1 MSSTGRF
8 LAIVDELARSL
19 PEGETDRAL
28 RVFKRG
34 RRAVIK
40 LAKVATVMLIAAIVI
55 PVAMITAGLLFGPRG
70 VEGLIVAPL
79 AVLAAW
85 AAILWGAY
93 RTRATPRT
101 IARADLPDLP
111 RRTEEWLDRQR
122 PMLPASAR
130 PQIDA
135 IMFRLEALI
144 PQLVDL
150 DPKLL
155 EALELRRLI
164 GEELPE
170 LVAGFQKLPYELQ
183 RKPLHGGPSPK
194 HRLIDALATIE
205 EQIGRLQRRIAEG
218 DLKQLATHQR
228 YLEIKY
234 KEKGGNT
241 PM

>member
-19 PEGETDRAL
+19 PEGEADRAM
-28 RVFKRG
+28 RTFKRG
-34 RRAVIK
+34 RRVVIK
-40 LAKVATVMLIAAIVI
+40 LVKVAIWMLFAAIVI

-70 VEGLIVAPL
+70 NEGLIATPL
-79 AVLAAW
+79 AVLTAW
-85 AAILWGAY
+85 ALILWGAY

-101 IARADLPDLP
+101 IARAGLADLP

-122 PMLPASAR
+122 PTLPASAR

-135 IMFRLEALI
+135 LMSRLETLG
-144 PQLVDL
+144 PQLVEL
-150 DPKLL
+150 DPKLP
-155 EALELRRLI
+155 EALEVRRLV

-170 LVAGFQKLPYELQ
+170 LVAGFQKLPYDLQ

-205 EQIGRLQRRIAEG
+205 EQIGRLQRRIADG
-218 DLKQLATHQR
+218 DLRQLATHQR

-234 KEKGGNT
+234 KEKGRDG
-241 PM
+241 PI

>member
-19 PEGETDRAL
+19 PEGEAERAM
-28 RVFKRG
+28 RTWKRG

-40 LAKVATVMLIAAIVI
+40 LVKVAIWMLIAAIVI

-70 VEGLIVAPL
+70 VEGLIAAPL
-79 AVLAAW
+79 TVLAAW
-85 AAILWGAY
+85 AVILWGAY
-93 RTRATPRT
+93 RTRAATPRML
-101 IARADLPDLP
+101 ARADLADLP
-111 RRTEEWLDRQR
+111 LRTEQWLDRQR
-122 PMLPASAR
+122 PTLPASAQ

-135 IMFRLEALI
+135 IMFRLEALS

-155 EALELRRLI
+155 EALEVRRLI

-170 LVAGFQKLPYELQ
+170 LVAGFQKLPYDLQ

-218 DLKQLATHQR
+218 DLKDLATHQR

-234 KEKGGNT
+234 KGHGKLE
-241 PM
+241 